1 MMSDSKSNSQYVDFF
16 VKEEKPIPT
25 TFFKEFSFSSKKEG
39 VSNWY
44 TTLRKSLKIYN
55 DDPTLNE
62 IKQNY
67 VKGHYRCVNNHLP
80 EENDK
85 QKPPKKPC
93 LRESNQEIINQ
104 GNSSINLDF
113 DHFKTQELLNNKKGI
128 VIYQIQAR

>member
-1 MMSDSKSNSQYVDFF
+1 MMFDSKSISQYVDFF

-62 IKQNY
+62 IKQIH
-67 VKGHYRCVNNHLP
+67 KRPL
-80 EENDK
+80 
-85 QKPPKKPC
+85 
-93 LRESNQEIINQ
+93 
-104 GNSSINLDF
+104 
-113 DHFKTQELLNNKKGI
+113 
-128 VIYQIQAR
+128 